1 MSKELITKAEE
12 IRDEVRVGANTSR
25 RVGGFLEEMA
35 REVNGLYENVLDW
48 INNEK
53 PQGGGFILTQS
64 DVVNNLT
71 DENELK
77 PLSAKQGK
85 LLKAIIDA
93 LVVDNLVTND
103 ETKALS
109 AKQGKN
115 LADNI
120 RGLSEVYQ
128 PLGDYAPETH
138 THKAT
143 DVQEDTAH
151 KFMTDTV
158 KNTLSSLGTNFAK
171 SDLSNVVTKSFGQN
185 GYYKLSDGLMLQW
198 GYSSSSGRNK
208 TIYLPTS
215 FYDTNYS
222 VMITMRRKEDN
233 TTNLTGDVYTLS
245 KSSFIMFGLFHS
257 TDSNNGAYSGGFS
270 WFAIGRWK

>member
-64 DVVNNLT
+64 DVVNNLM
-71 DENELK
+71 DESELK

-128 PLGDYAPETH
+128 PLGDYAPEIH
-138 THKAT
+138 MHKAA
-143 DVQEDTAH
+143 DVQEDTTH
-151 KFMTDTV
+151 KFMTDTE
-158 KNTLSSLGTNFAK
+158 KDTLSSLGTNAALKDF
-171 SDLSNVVTKSFGQN
+171 SNVTTKSLGQN
-185 GYYKLSDGLMLQW
+185 GYYKFPDGLMIQW
-198 GYSSSSGRNK
+198 GYQGTSGSGNI

-222 VMITMRRKEDN
+222 IGTTFEVTSSEPSIHVVMFYSKQKTYYSVRRRFGNSSEEGD
-233 TTNLTGDVYTLS
+233 TGR
-245 KSSFIMFGLFHS
+245 
-257 TDSNNGAYSGGFS
+257 GFT
-270 WFAIGRWK
+270 WIAIGRWK

>member
-1 MSKELITKAEE
+1 MIEQHPKVFFDI
-12 IRDEVRVGANTSR
+12 
-25 RVGGFLEEMA
+25 
-35 REVNGLYENVLDW
+35 
-48 INNEK
+48 
-53 PQGGGFILTQS
+53 
-64 DVVNNLT
+64 
-71 DENELK
+71 
-77 PLSAKQGK
+77 
-85 LLKAIIDA
+85 
-93 LVVDNLVTND
+93 
-103 ETKALS
+103 
-109 AKQGKN
+109 
-115 LADNI
+115 
-120 RGLSEVYQ
+120 
-128 PLGDYAPETH
+128 
-138 THKAT
+138 
-143 DVQEDTAH
+143 
-151 KFMTDTV
+151 
-158 KNTLSSLGTNFAK
+158 SSLGTNFAK